1 MERSTLESDEFRVVT
16 HRDDHGGQL
25 MAIHDKG
32 NGQSMVSFSSPLL
45 LAELTEAES
54 VAVVDEFARTVGVL
68 FAEMLARLAAMR
80 GGQ

>member
-25 MAIHDKG
+25 MAIYDKSS
-32 NGQSMVSFSSPLL
+32 GQSMVSFSSPLL

-54 VAVVDEFARTVGVL
+54 VAVVDEFAETVGVL
-68 FAEMLARLAAMR
+68 FAEMRARLDAMR